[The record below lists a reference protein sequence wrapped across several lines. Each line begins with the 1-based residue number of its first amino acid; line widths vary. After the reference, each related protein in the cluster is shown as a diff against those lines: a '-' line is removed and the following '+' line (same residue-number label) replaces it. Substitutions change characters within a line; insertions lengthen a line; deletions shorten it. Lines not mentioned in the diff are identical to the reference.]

1 MHTVSRI
8 SSVLR
13 VSPTETPLL
22 SKEFFPLP
30 FEKYITIYNEETIP
44 ANHYDYLNDVIFDVS
59 KILSKNGIHIV
70 QFLNSPKDLHLI
82 NCCYI
87 HKFSFP
93 QMNYLIGN
101 SLLHLC
107 TDTYTNEVSG
117 ALSVPSICL
126 VGNRFPEISLPWYY
140 SPEKNIVLGGPITP
154 KPTFAAKETPK
165 SINAIKTEE
174 ISGKILDLLNLKGL
188 DNYETLFTGSQYHKK
203 TVFDIIPDHLV
214 DDPIFKNS
222 DTCIRFDKLHD
233 ENSCVG
239 FCSANRFTAAVNKRL
254 SAKFLSLCAKNC
266 AGITFL
272 VDSKSN
278 PEDVRFMLN
287 CGVSVNLVADSSEV
301 DEKLLFKFLDF
312 GPISPS
318 TIEIGKKLRAELHNF
333 PFRSSK
339 IICSLDKK
347 YASYS
352 HLEKGVELG
361 IINRTIN
368 SKKFWQDS
376 CRYKIYKEKP

>member
-8 SSVLR
+8 SSFLR
-13 VSPTETPLL
+13 VSPTATPLL

-30 FEKYITIYNEETIP
+30 FDKYITIYNEEIVP
-44 ANHYDYLNDVIFDVS
+44 ANHYDYLNDVIFDLS
-59 KILSKNGIHIV
+59 KILSENGIHIV
-70 QFLNSPKDLHLI
+70 QFLNSPKDRHLI
-82 NCCYI
+82 NCYHI
-87 HKFSFP
+87 DKFSFP

-101 SLLHLC
+101 SLLHVC

-126 VGNRFPEISLPWYY
+126 VGNRFPEISHPWYN
-140 SPEKNIVLGGPITP
+140 SSEKNIVLGGPITP

-165 SINAIKTEE
+165 SINSIKTEE
-174 ISGKILDLLNLKGL
+174 ISGKILYLLNLKGL
-188 DNYETLFTGSQYHKK
+188 IDYETLFTGSQYHEK
-203 TVFDIIPDHLV
+203 TVFDVIPDYPV
-214 DDPIFKNS
+214 NDPIFKNS
-222 DTCIRFDKLHD
+222 DVCIRFDKLHD
-233 ENSCVG
+233 EKNCAR
-239 FCSANRFTAAVNKRL
+239 FCSVNRFTAVVNKRL

-266 AGITFL
+266 SGITFL
-272 VDSKSN
+272 VDSKSD

-287 CGVSVNLVADSSEV
+287 RGVAVNLVADSSKV

-318 TIEIGKKLRAELHNF
+318 TTEIDKKLRAELHNL

-339 IICSLDKK
+339 IVCSLDKK

-352 HLEKGVELG
+352 HLEKGLELG

-376 CRYKIYKEKP
+376 CRYKIYKEKT